1 MMDAHFEYL
10 LSGGAIILGLMFGV
24 FVQRSRFCMT
34 AAIANIVLMRDYR
47 QLYGYIGALV
57 VALIGTQLL
66 EGFGV
71 VDVAQSAF
79 RSGALDWVGVL
90 LGGLIFGIGSV
101 FAGGCVG
108 RILVRTGEG
117 CISALLALMTLA
129 LGAVVAYLGILE
141 PVREWLAASTSITI
155 GDGDGSMAVVL
166 GLPQWLLAVCLSV
179 LLLGSL
185 VFGVLRHLVS
195 MFYIVGGALI
205 GLVVVGG
212 WCLTGYVVQDEFTVF
227 KPYSLSFSGPVARTA
242 VYLFENK
249 TNGTFYSIALVFS
262 VLTGAFISSIFSG
275 TFKLS
280 QPDSSSIGRTLVGG
294 FMMGVGAI
302 FAGGCNIGQGLSG
315 MSTLAIESV
324 FALFTIVSGMYIG
337 IKWLQHAEEAGT
349 YWFTFRWSPG
359 FQHIVSRYVQLRR
372 MRLERKYPSVG

>member
-1 MMDAHFEYL
+1 MDADFEYL
-10 LSGGAIILGLMFGV
+10 LTGGAIILGLMFGV

-47 QLYGYIGALV
+47 QLYGYIGALA
-57 VALIGTQLL
+57 VALTGTQLL

-90 LGGLIFGIGSV
+90 FGGLIFGIGAV

-117 CISALLALMTLA
+117 SISALLALMTLA

-141 PVREWLAASTSITI
+141 PVRGWLAASTSITI
-155 GDGDGSMAVVL
+155 GDGDASLAAVL
-166 GLPQWLLAVCLSV
+166 GLPQWLLAICLSA
-179 LLLGSL
+179 LLLACL
-185 VFGVLRHLVS
+185 VFGILRHLAS

-205 GLVVVGG
+205 GLVVVAG
-212 WCLTGYVVQDEFTVF
+212 WWLTGYVVQDEFTVY

-242 VYLFENK
+242 IYLVENK
-249 TNGTFYSIALVFS
+249 TNGTFYSVALVFS
-262 VLTGAFISSIFSG
+262 VLTGAFTSSIFSG

-280 QPDSSSIGRTLVGG
+280 PPDAPSIGRTLLGG
-294 FMMGVGAI
+294 FMMGVGSI

-315 MSTLAIESV
+315 MSTLAVESV
-324 FALFTIVSGMYIG
+324 FALITIVSGMYIG
-337 IKWLQHAEEAGT
+337 IKWLQHAEESGT
-349 YWFTFRWSPG
+349 YWFTLRWSPR
-359 FQHIVSRYVQLRR
+359 FQRIVSRRALLR
-372 MRLERKYPSVG
+372 